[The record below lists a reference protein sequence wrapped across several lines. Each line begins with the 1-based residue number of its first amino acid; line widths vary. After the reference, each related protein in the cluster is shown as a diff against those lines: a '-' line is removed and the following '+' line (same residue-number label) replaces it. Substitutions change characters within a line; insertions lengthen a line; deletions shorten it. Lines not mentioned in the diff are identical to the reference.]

1 MYFQSRAHYLI
12 GKGFPWSSNRE
23 ERRPGQEAL
32 SAQET
37 LRFDRAGKLDTPLQ
51 SRESAERGG
60 NIMAAI
66 YEIFGTDAHAMTKEL
81 MEGAQV
87 ARQIPTGVSVALKP
101 NLVVAA
107 RPEEGATTHA
117 GVLSGAIEYLKDH
130 GVEDI
135 SIIEGSWVGDDT
147 GRAFR
152 SAGYDRVSKHYNV
165 PLYDLKRDKTRRVDT
180 PLRPMEICCRALD
193 AGYLIN
199 LPVLKGHCQTVMTCA
214 LKNCKGCLPDR
225 EKRRFHAEGLMEPIA
240 ALAAALKP
248 ELTIVDSI
256 CGDLNFEEGGNP
268 VPTGRMLL
276 GTDPVQLDAYGCRLM
291 GLELEQVP
299 YIGLAEGWGAGSAHI
314 APEDVVRLNQP
325 TAAAEYPAPSGK
337 VAALTRNVQAK
348 SACSACY
355 ASLVRAL
362 YNSRPVREPIAIGQ
376 GWKGVAFDGLGI
388 GACCSCASRQVPGCP
403 PTAEAILAQ
412 LERE

>member
-1 MYFQSRAHYLI
+1 MKEIRTPFGGILELYPCEAETARETVLI
-12 GKGFPWSSNRE
+12 CPGGGYSFLAPRE
-23 ERRPGQEAL
+23 A
-32 SAQET
+32 
-37 LRFDRAGKLDTPLQ
+37 
-51 SRESAERGG
+51 
-60 NIMAAI
+60 
-66 YEIFGTDAHAMTKEL
+66 
-81 MEGAQV
+81 
-87 ARQIPTGVSVALKP
+87 
-101 NLVVAA
+101 
-107 RPEEGATTHA
+107 
-117 GVLSGAIEYLKDH
+117 
-130 GVEDI
+130 
-135 SIIEGSWVGDDT
+135 
-147 GRAFR
+147 
-152 SAGYDRVSKHYNV
+152 
-165 PLYDLKRDKTRRVDT
+165 
-180 PLRPMEICCRALD
+180 
-193 AGYLIN
+193 
-199 LPVLKGHCQTVMTCA
+199 
-214 LKNCKGCLPDR
+214 
-225 EKRRFHAEGLMEPIA
+225 EPIA
-240 ALAAALKP
+240 GAFGKAGYHAAVLKYCL
-248 ELTIVDSI
+248 EKEV
-256 CGDLNFEEGGNP
+256 
-268 VPTGRMLL
+268 L